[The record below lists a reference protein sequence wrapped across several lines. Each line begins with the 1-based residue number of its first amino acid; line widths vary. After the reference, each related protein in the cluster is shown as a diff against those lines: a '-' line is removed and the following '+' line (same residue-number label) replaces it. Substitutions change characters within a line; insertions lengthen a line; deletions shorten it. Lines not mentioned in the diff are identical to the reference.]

1 MVGRIP
7 RHSVQELTTPCALIL
22 GDITLDIVAG
32 VESADELVGLVE
44 GHDVTFS
51 TKVDSLLGGTA
62 WLFARAIA
70 AHSDLEPRILASVGH
85 DPAGG
90 MLVELLRQR
99 GMTTE
104 GISAVETA
112 RTAVDVAV
120 FPRGGGRLMLRNA
133 DSASRRLSRKSVRGV
148 LSTLEPRM
156 VRLCFISG
164 YVLAR
169 PGAPSVGA
177 ATELVRWSRANGV
190 PVVLDLVPHEFAESV
205 GTVREVEDVLGPIDV
220 LVAELRTARGLGFDA
235 SFSGES
241 LEEVMAT
248 VANALATGRD
258 MAVVQHRLS
267 PTQYGQVFS
276 RGHMVSACH
285 ETIGDNV
292 ELLGLGDIMLVK
304 ALERSGFLQ

>member
-1 MVGRIP
+1 
-7 RHSVQELTTPCALIL
+7 
-22 GDITLDIVAG
+22 
-32 VESADELVGLVE
+32 
-44 GHDVTFS
+44 
-51 TKVDSLLGGTA
+51 
-62 WLFARAIA
+62 
-70 AHSDLEPRILASVGH
+70 
-85 DPAGG
+85 
-90 MLVELLRQR
+90 
-99 GMTTE
+99 
-104 GISAVETA
+104 
-112 RTAVDVAV
+112 
-120 FPRGGGRLMLRNA
+120 
-133 DSASRRLSRKSVRGV
+133 
-148 LSTLEPRM
+148 
-156 VRLCFISG
+156 
-164 YVLAR
+164 
-169 PGAPSVGA
+169 
-177 ATELVRWSRANGV
+177 
-190 PVVLDLVPHEFAESV
+190 VVLDLVPHEFAESV